1 MDMKELRKR
10 RNDTPSTLLAKYEQ
24 ANPSS
29 NRKDDRL
36 WKMTE
41 DKARNAS
48 AIIRFL
54 PAFDAENDLP
64 WVRILSYG
72 FSDENKKKYYINNS
86 LRTFGNDEIDPVYEL
101 IGKLKDIDT
110 IEAKVQRENMKQI
123 TSYFSNI
130 LVVSD
135 PLARENEGKVFIFKF
150 GTKIR
155 DMIMEQI
162 TPDPLYPNKAVVDV
176 TMPLDGANF
185 RIRRYMA
192 GSGYPSYDKSSF
204 ESVSELCDGDDVK
217 ADAALKSRYDLNT
230 LLDRKNFGTYEELSI
245 QLARFYNKTSVDMP
259 TASSLADKL
268 ASIKTPEPKSY
279 SKSSDDDDVLHYF
292 NDLVEEKPVQKTVEP
307 VADVV
312 VPKSKLQ
319 EHHEDDEDIMN
330 LFADLAE

>member
-10 RNDTPSTLLAKYEQ
+10 RTDTPSTLLAKYEQ

-54 PAFDAENDLP
+54 PAFDVKNDLP
-64 WVRILSYG
+64 WVRIWSYG
-72 FSDENKKKYYINNS
+72 FNDENKKKYYINNS
-86 LRTFGNDEIDPVYEL
+86 LRTIGEVDPVYEL
-101 IGKLKDIDT
+101 IGKLKEINT
-110 IEAKVQRENMKQI
+110 VEAKSQRENMKQI

-135 PLARENEGKVFIFKF
+135 PLARDNEGKVFIFKF
-150 GTKIR
+150 GAKIL
-155 DMIMEQI
+155 DMIMEQV
-162 TPDPLYPNKAVVDV
+162 TPDPLYPNKALVDV

-192 GSGYPSYDKSSF
+192 GSGFPSYDKSSF
-204 ESVSELCDGDDVK
+204 ESVSELCDGDDDK
-217 ADAALKSRYDLNT
+217 ADAALESRYDLKT

-245 QLARFYNKTSVDMP
+245 QLARF
-259 TASSLADKL
+259 
-268 ASIKTPEPKSY
+268 
-279 SKSSDDDDVLHYF
+279 
-292 NDLVEEKPVQKTVEP
+292 
-307 VADVV
+307 
-312 VPKSKLQ
+312 
-319 EHHEDDEDIMN
+319 
-330 LFADLAE
+330 